1 MAEVGFYTQAN
12 NASPVEIAS
21 QYGAVANSAE
31 QNRLLQTQNQQARMD
46 MVKGQ
51 IQYLTNGLGAL
62 ASKPDLSQADMLGF
76 ANRAL
81 QEGIISPETHA
92 AETAAVQ
99 AAGNDPQALRG
110 LATNYGLRAL
120 DAGKQFDVQ
129 FGTPGMID
137 NGQTQTPVTT
147 STLTGIRPIGA
158 PIQNTL
164 SPAQIATPA
173 TIGINANNQPIIGT
187 TGQFL
192 EQTGSNALT
201 GLPSAPAQPA
211 NPLMPNAAP
220 QAAPIH
226 IVPIGGEPAPV
237 QLPPIAQPGGGI
249 VTTPVP
255 GAVAAQEAVGSQSG
269 TQLATD
275 LAQAS
280 AYQQNVLPLMKAI
293 PALESLGTSGT
304 GPGKEQVNQIFSFL
318 QSMGVPGIDPAG
330 IQSFDEAKKYLVQYV
345 NNNGNSGT
353 NEKLAA
359 SFAGNP
365 SVEISNAAA
374 IDVAKT
380 ALALSRMQNAQVR
393 AFQESGLPADQYSK
407 TVAAWNAQQDP
418 RAYGIDMM
426 TPQARAALIG
436 SLSGDEKARFAASLR
451 TAMQLGLVSPPS
463 QGAPANGQ

>member
-1 MAEVGFYTQAN
+1 MAEINTSFYTQAN
-12 NASPVEIAS
+12 PNAFLE
-21 QYGAVANSAE
+21 GAQKFGQIDQMVL
-31 QNRLLQTQNQQARMD
+31 QNKLLQTQNQQARQD
-46 MVKGQ
+46 LVKGQ

-62 ASKPDLSQADMLGF
+62 ASKPDLSQADMITF
-76 ANRAL
+76 ADRAL

-92 AETAAVQ
+92 AETKAVM

-120 DAGKQFDVQ
+120 DAGAQFSAQ
-129 FGTPGMID
+129 FGTPSMVD
-137 NGQTQTPVTT
+137 NGQSQTPVTV
-147 STLTGIRPIGA
+147 SPLTGIHPIGA
-158 PIQNTL
+158 PIQNMLT
-164 SPAQIATPA
+164 PAQVSTP
-173 TIGINANNQPIIGT
+173 TTTGINSNNQPIVGT
-187 TGQFL
+187 QGQFL
-192 EQTGSNALT
+192 EQTGNNPLT
-201 GLPSAPAQPA
+201 GLPTAPAVPQQAGPT
-211 NPLMPNAAP
+211 AA
-220 QAAPIH
+220 QAAPM
-226 IVPIGGEPAPV
+226 GGAPFSPAQAPV
-237 QLPPIAQPGGGI
+237 LLPPIAQPGGGI

-269 TQLATD
+269 QQFATD

-280 AYQQNVLPLMKAI
+280 AYQQNVLPLQKAI
-293 PALESLGTSGT
+293 PALEALGTSGT

-318 QSMGVPGIDPAG
+318 QSMGMPGIDPKG

-393 AFQESGLPADQYSK
+393 AFQESGLPADQYSQ
-407 TVAAWNAQQDP
+407 TVSAWNAQQDP
-418 RAYGIDMM
+418 RAYGIDLM
-426 TPQARAALIG
+426 TPAARAEMIG
-436 SLSGDEKARFAASLR
+436 SLTGDERAKFAASLR
-451 TAMQLGLVSPPS
+451 TAIQLGLVSPPN
-463 QGAPANGQ
+463 QGTPTNGQ